1 MLKLTGAVLMLS
13 LAPYLQCLGLDD
25 DQACTAIF
33 VYGVNVEVTNQA
45 GTPIANATCTLQ
57 DGNYIEVLQTLTAG
71 EYFGAGEREGTYTL
85 TVQATGYQSVTVE
98 DIVVGADECHVIPV
112 TVKVPMTAQ

>member
-13 LAPYLQCLGLDD
+13 LAPYIQCLDSDD
-25 DQACTAIF
+25 DRPCTMIF

-45 GTPIANATCTLQ
+45 GAPIANATCTLQ
-57 DGNYIEVLQTLTAG
+57 DGNYIEVMQTVTAG

-85 TVQATGYQSVTVE
+85 TVEAPGYQSRTVQN
-98 DIVVGADECHVIPV
+98 IVVGADECHVIPV